1 MTKEYN
7 WRTDYDWTDPNDHPV
22 DEATEDCKKIQL
34 VSFEED
40 SPQHMKEL
48 MDYLTKPKTEIKGA
62 N

>member
-1 MTKEYN
+1 MTKKYN

-34 VSFEED
+34 VSFDED

-48 MDYLTKPKTEIKGA
+48 MDYLTKPKT
-62 N
+62 